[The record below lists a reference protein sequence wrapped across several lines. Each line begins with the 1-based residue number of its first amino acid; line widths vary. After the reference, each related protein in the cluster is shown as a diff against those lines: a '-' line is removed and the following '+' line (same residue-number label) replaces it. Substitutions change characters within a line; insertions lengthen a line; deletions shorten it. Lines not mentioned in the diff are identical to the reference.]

1 MKEDNIIRGRDA
13 IDRYCKAKGINLADL
28 SKPEFMEKVMNRYA
42 FKDWDSVLASIGH
55 GGLKEG
61 QVINKMLE
69 EREKKLKREITDA
82 EVLDGIADT
91 DGRSGEATVRKNK
104 SGIVVKGLHDLAVR
118 FSRCCNPVPG
128 DEIVGFVTRGR
139 GVSIHRTDCINV
151 INLPEDERGRLID
164 AEWQVAEI
172 LPVQSSIPLRSRS
185 SQTTV
190 SAFCRYFK
198 GIYRKADRYYFH
210 ERAYQQ
216 AGPRHHHYD
225 L

>member
-128 DEIVGFVTRGR
+128 DEIVGL
-139 GVSIHRTDCINV
+139 
-151 INLPEDERGRLID
+151 LPEEE
-164 AEWQVAEI
+164 AF
-172 LPVQSSIPLRSRS
+172 PSTVQ
-185 SQTTV
+185 TV
-190 SAFCRYFK
+190 SM
-198 GIYRKADRYYFH
+198 
-210 ERAYQQ
+210 
-216 AGPRHHHYD
+216 
-225 L
+225 